1 MSPTLRSQFADYA
14 AFHRTPGNRACH
26 CVGIPLIV
34 FALVALLTH
43 APVATLGGFTLTLAE
58 ITIAVVT
65 VWYLSLDVPL
75 ALVMLAATA
84 ISAFAGRSVPVL
96 VALALFV
103 TGWIFQFIGH
113 YAYEKKSPAFYKNLA
128 HLLVGPLWIAAKAT
142 RRA

>member
-14 AFHRTPGNRACH
+14 AFHTTPGNRACH
-26 CVGIPLIV
+26 CIGIPLIV

-65 VWYLSLDVPL
+65 VWYLNLDVPL

-113 YAYEKKSPAFYKNLA
+113 YAYEKKSPAFYKNLT